1 MITTFGISILAFTCQ
16 AAKLPSSEIKVNATD
31 YQLISWKKYNSMSD
45 INDYMGYLSS
55 IYDFVTVE
63 EIGRSF
69 ENRSMKVLKVS
80 NNVILKVFA
89 PNQESM
95 ISGV

>member
-16 AAKLPSSEIKVNATD
+16 AAKLPSFVNATD
-31 YQLISWKKYNSMSD
+31 YQFVSWKKYNSMSD

-69 ENRSMKVLKVS
+69 ENRPMKVLKVS
-80 NNVILKVFA
+80 NVILKVFA
-89 PNQESM
+89 SNQESM

>member
-1 MITTFGISILAFTCQ
+1 MIIWDTYHL
-16 AAKLPSSEIKVNATD
+16 
-31 YQLISWKKYNSMSD
+31 Y
-45 INDYMGYLSS
+45 S

-69 ENRSMKVLKVS
+69 ENRPMKVLKVS
-80 NNVILKVFA
+80 NVILKVFA
-89 PNQESM
+89 SNQESM

>member
-1 MITTFGISILAFTCQ
+1 MITTFGIFILAVTCQ
-16 AAKLPSSEIKVNATD
+16 AAKLPSLVNATD
-31 YQLISWKKYNSMSD
+31 YQFISWKKYNSISD